1 MPGWSVTKEAASLS
15 MSYVTELSRSS
26 SRRGSTSELYD
37 RIISEILPTETL
49 LISEDPYM
57 AETWDTVG
65 NGTDESASIFLTYY
79 ADEEERQ
86 DWGHVCWHTMRRTTV
101 KLPDDVD
108 AKLRHEAS
116 RRGTTIAEITREA
129 IEAHLG
135 GGGRR
140 RLIAA
145 KAGRSGRRDT
155 ARRIEEI
162 IRREARR

>member
-1 MPGWSVTKEAASLS
+1 MK
-15 MSYVTELSRSS
+15 
-26 SRRGSTSELYD
+26 
-37 RIISEILPTETL
+37 
-49 LISEDPYM
+49 
-57 AETWDTVG
+57 
-65 NGTDESASIFLTYY
+65 
-79 ADEEERQ
+79 
-86 DWGHVCWHTMRRTTV
+86 RTTV

-108 AKLRHEAS
+108 ARLRHEAS

-135 GGGRR
+135 GGGSRR

-162 IRREARR
+162 IRREVRR